1 MTYQQAGR
9 IAVLKR
15 ILGWV
20 IFIPALISTLISL
33 LKFMNTRQ
41 ENKEGINAVMLDFT
55 HVMID
60 MMQANTPFL
69 NLFWYN
75 SPTPN
80 FNGGVNVMF
89 WVIFILIF
97 VGLAL
102 LSSFLCMFIAS
113 GSAIWSILAP
123 IFVPMFMLL
132 GFHPAFA
139 QILFRIADSSV
150 LPLAPVS
157 PFVPLFLGFLQRY
170 KPDAKLGTYYSLVL
184 PYPLIFLVVWLLMLL
199 AWYLVGLPIGPGIYP
214 RLS

>member
-1 MTYQQAGR
+1 MGLTD
-9 IAVLKR
+9 
-15 ILGWV
+15 ILESSGLSG
-20 IFIPALISTLISL
+20 IPA
-33 LKFMNTRQ
+33 
-41 ENKEGINAVMLDFT
+41 
-55 HVMID
+55 
-60 MMQANTPFL
+60 
-69 NLFWYN
+69 
-75 SPTPN
+75 
-80 FNGGVNVMF
+80 
-89 WVIFILIF
+89 F

-184 PYPLIFLVVWLLMLL
+184 PYPLIFW
-199 AWYLVGLPIGPGIYP
+199 WYGC
-214 RLS
+214 